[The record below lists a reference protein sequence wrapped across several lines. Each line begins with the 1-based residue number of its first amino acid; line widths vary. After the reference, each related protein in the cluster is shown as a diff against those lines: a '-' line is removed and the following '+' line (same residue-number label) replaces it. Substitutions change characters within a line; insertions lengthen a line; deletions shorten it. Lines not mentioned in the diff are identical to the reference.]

1 MIVRVLVGIG
11 RRDYVLLL
19 SLITVT
25 TNHCGISTNQT
36 GEQKQAVVYDPTGA
50 VALALVVTRVWNA
63 KQGSER
69 RSKNLVGTMNQR
81 KRTTIDCQLVCV
93 S

>member
-1 MIVRVLVGIG
+1 M
-11 RRDYVLLL
+11 
-19 SLITVT
+19 
-25 TNHCGISTNQT
+25 
-36 GEQKQAVVYDPTGA
+36 YDPTGA
-50 VALALVVTRVWNA
+50 VALALVVTGVWNA

-81 KRTTIDCQLVCV
+81 KQTTVNGQLVCI